1 MEVGSLAAG
10 YDGSIRINTKL
21 DRNGFNQGLNAI
33 AGSLKKLAGAVGVA
47 FGVASLVAFGKQA
60 VQIASDLNEVQN
72 VVETAFGA
80 MSSQVDAWAKN
91 SIKQFGMSEL
101 AAKRMASTYM
111 AMNAGMGLNGQ
122 GAADMAMRTAE
133 RAADISS
140 FYNKSIDESDTML
153 KSIWTG
159 ETESLK
165 QIGVVMTQT
174 NLDAYALA
182 NGYGKTVQ
190 EMTQAEQVQLRYAY
204 VMEQTRLAAGDFVKT
219 QDSWANQTRI
229 LSEQWKQF
237 LGIVGQGLIQVLTP
251 ALKYLNQLMG
261 VLIQWAQTFAAV
273 TGAIFGKQEQQ
284 ASSTAAAVGTV
295 AAASNEAAGGQEAL
309 ASATKKA
316 GKEAKGA
323 LASFDQLNVI
333 ERNAADASTANS
345 GAVSGTGPSVSVPA
359 MTGEIG
365 ADVKLSPN
373 VQHVIDTFKGFIDG
387 LKVAAQPTKDAIQ
400 ALWGELQR
408 LGGFVWSGLQDFYND
423 FLKPV
428 GTWVLGE
435 GIPRLVN
442 ALKDGLSKVDWEKIN
457 GALDRLWK
465 ALAPF
470 AVNVG
475 DGLLWFWENVL
486 VPIGT
491 WTMNNAVPTFLDLL
505 SGAINVLN
513 SVLTALKPLAQWL
526 WDQFL
531 QPIAEWTGGVI
542 VSVLGGMADALTK
555 ISDWASKHGETVRVI
570 AVGIGVAFGTWK
582 TVELLAKAKNVV
594 AAFSL
599 LQNIHDLGD
608 LKYIL
613 SSIGNEILPKLTKS
627 LSSIVSPLSGFK
639 KHVVDTVS
647 AAKSALIEMAR
658 TTAALAKLAVR
669 WTVETAK
676 KIASTAATWAHQAA
690 TLAATAATWLFNT
703 AMTVLTSPITLVVA
717 AIGALIAIVVLL
729 VKNWDTVKAKAIEC
743 WNKIKEAWNKA
754 GDWFYKNVTEPV
766 ANFFTGMW
774 DGIKD
779 AFTKAFDFIKRAFK
793 GYVNG
798 WITMVESFINF
809 FIKGVN
815 VLVRGI
821 NKLSFDVPS
830 WVPGIG
836 GNKLGFNIPQ
846 VPQVQIPRLAQGA
859 VIPPNQ
865 QFAAILGDQTRGRNL
880 EAPEGLIRQIVREE
894 TGNVYNDVLRAIN
907 NSNLGKKATI
917 MGDVIMDGQK
927 VGRLVAKPV
936 FREGNRAGYI
946 KVKV

>member
-1 MEVGSLAAG
+1 MEVNSLATG
-10 YDGSIRINTKL
+10 YDGSIRINTKI
-21 DRNGFNQGLNAI
+21 DSKGFNQGLNAI
-33 AGSLKKLAGAVGVA
+33 TGSLKKLAGAVGVA

-60 VQIASDLNEVQN
+60 VQIASDLTEVQN
-72 VVETAFGA
+72 VAETAFGT

-182 NGYGKTVQ
+182 NGFGKTTQ
-190 EMTQAEQVQLRYAY
+190 QMTQSEQVMLRYQY
-204 VMEQTRLAAGDFVKT
+204 VMNQTRLAAGDFVKT

-237 LGIVGQGLIQVLTP
+237 LGIIGQGLIQVLTP
-251 ALKYLNQLMG
+251 ALKFLNQMMG
-261 VLIQWAQTFAAV
+261 VLIQWAQTFTAI
-273 TGAIFGKQEQQ
+273 TGAIFGKQQ
-284 ASSTAAAVGTV
+284 AQANASAAAVGNV
-295 AAASNEAAGGQEAL
+295 ADASNAAADGQNAL
-309 ASATKKA
+309 AGATKKA

-323 LASFDQLNVI
+323 LASFDQLNVL
-333 ERNAADASTANS
+333 ERSTADT
-345 GAVSGTGPSVSVPA
+345 GAAPGTGAATGVGTAVAVPA
-359 MTGEIG
+359 LEGEIG
-365 ADVKLSPN
+365 AGVTLSPN
-373 VQHVIDTFKGFIDG
+373 VQHIIDTFKGFIDG

-408 LGGFVWSGLQDFYND
+408 LGGFVWSGLQDFYSG

-442 ALKDGLSKVDWEKIN
+442 ALRDGLSKVDWEKIN

-475 DGLLWFWENVL
+475 DGLLWLWENVL
-486 VPIGT
+486 VPFGT
-491 WTMNNAVPTFLDLL
+491 WVMNEAVPTFLDLL
-505 SGAINVLN
+505 SGAIDVLN
-513 SVLTALKPLAQWL
+513 SVLGALKPLAKWL

-542 VSVLGGMADALTK
+542 VSVLGGMADALTR

-658 TTAALAKLAVR
+658 TTVALAKLAVQ
-669 WTVETAK
+669 WTVETAS
-676 KIASTAATWAHQAA
+676 KIASAVAAKAA
-690 TLAATAATWLFNT
+690 AAATWLLNT
-703 AMTVLTSPITLVVA
+703 AMTVLTSPITLVVL
-717 AIGALIAIVVLL
+717 AIGALIAIVILL
-729 VKNWDTVKAKAIEC
+729 VKNWDTVKAKAVEV

-754 GDWFYKNVTEPV
+754 GDWFHEHVTEPV
-766 ANFFTGMW
+766 TNFFTGMW
-774 DGIKD
+774 EGIKK
-779 AFTKAFDFIKRAFK
+779 AFTMAFDFIKKAFK
-793 GYVNG
+793 NYVNG
-798 WITMVESFINF
+798 WINIVENFINF
-809 FIKGVN
+809 FVNGINFLIK
-815 VLVRGI
+815 GI
-821 NKLSFDVPS
+821 NKLSFDIPEWFPV
-830 WVPGIG
+830 G
-836 GNKLGFNIPQ
+836 GGSKFGFDIPFI
-846 VPQVQIPRLAQGA
+846 PKVQIPRLAQGA

-865 QFAAILGDQTRGRNL
+865 QFAAILGDQRHGRNL
-880 EAPEGLIRQIVREE
+880 EAPESLIRQIVRDEA
-894 TGNVYNDVLRAIN
+894 GNVYADVLRAIN
-907 NSNLGKKATI
+907 DSKVGSKATI
-917 MGDVIMDGQK
+917 AGDVYMDSQK

>member
-1 MEVGSLAAG
+1 MATG
-10 YDGSIRINTKL
+10 YDGSIRINTKI

-33 AGSLKKLAGAVGVA
+33 TGSLKKLAGAVGVA

-60 VQIASDLNEVQN
+60 VQIASDLTEVQN
-72 VVETAFGA
+72 VVETAFGT

-111 AMNAGMGLNGQ
+111 AMNASMGLNGQ

-140 FYNKSIDESDTML
+140 FYNKSIEESDTML

-182 NGYGKTVQ
+182 NGFGKTTQ
-190 EMTQAEQVQLRYAY
+190 QMTQSEQVMLRYQY
-204 VMEQTRLAAGDFVKT
+204 VMNQTRLAAGDFVKT

-237 LGIVGQGLIQVLTP
+237 LGIIGQGLIQVLTP

-261 VLIQWAQTFAAV
+261 VLIQWAQTFSAV
-273 TGAIFGKQEQQ
+273 TAAIFGKQEKQ
-284 ASSTAAAVGTV
+284 ANSTAAAVGSV
-295 AAASNEAAGGQEAL
+295 ADASNAAADGQNAL
-309 ASATKKA
+309 AGATKKA

-323 LASFDQLNVI
+323 LASFDQLNVL
-333 ERNAADASTANS
+333 ERNTADAGAAS
-345 GAVSGTGPSVSVPA
+345 GAGAVAGAGAAVAVPA

-373 VQHVIDTFKGFIDG
+373 VQHVIDAFKGFIDG
-387 LKVAAQPTKDAIQ
+387 LKVAAQPAKDAIH
-400 ALWGELQR
+400 ALWIELQR

-486 VPIGT
+486 VPFGT
-491 WTMNNAVPTFLDLL
+491 WVMNEAVPAFLDIL
-505 SGAINVLN
+505 SGAIGILDGVIQ
-513 SVLTALKPLAQWL
+513 AIKPMVQWL
-526 WDQFL
+526 WDHILEPQ
-531 QPIAEWTGGVI
+531 AELTRNLVAAALEGI
-542 VSVLGGMADALTK
+542 ADALTR
-555 ISDWASKHGETVRVI
+555 ISDWINSHQGLVQGMTVT
-570 AVGIGVAFGTWK
+570 VAAFFAAWK
-582 TVELLAKAKNVV
+582 VVELLSFIQQSGGVV
-594 AAFSL
+594 AA
-599 LQNIHDLGD
+599 
-608 LKYIL
+608 LK
-613 SSIGNEILPKLTKS
+613 SITTAIAGGTLAKLKDKAETAALNVMYAKDFAV
-627 LSSIVSPLSGFK
+627 SI
-639 KHVVDTVS
+639 
-647 AAKSALIEMAR
+647 AKS
-658 TTAALAKLAVR
+658 TAALAKQAVQ
-669 WTVETAK
+669 WTIETAK

-703 AMTVLTSPITLVVA
+703 AMTVLTSPITLVVL
-717 AIGALIAIVVLL
+717 AIGALIAVVVLL
-729 VKNWDTVKAKAIEC
+729 VKNWDTVKAKAIEV
-743 WNKIKEAWNKA
+743 WNKVKEAWSKA
-754 GDWFYKNVTEPV
+754 GDWFHKNVIEPV
-766 ANFFTGMW
+766 TNFFTGMW
-774 DGIKD
+774 DGIKK
-779 AFTKAFDFIKRAFK
+779 AFTMAFDFIKKAFK
-793 GYVNG
+793 NYVNG

-809 FIKGVN
+809 CVNGINFLIK
-815 VLVRGI
+815 GI
-821 NKLSFDVPS
+821 NKLSFDIPEWFPV
-830 WVPGIG
+830 G
-836 GNKLGFNIPQ
+836 GGSKFGFDIP
-846 VPQVQIPRLAQGA
+846 VIPKVQIPRLAQGA

-865 QFAAILGDQTRGRNL
+865 QFAAILGDQRHGRNL

-894 TGNVYNDVLRAIN
+894 LGNVYSPVLNAIN
-907 NSNLGKKATI
+907 NSNLGKKAVIT
-917 MGDVIMDGQK
+917 GDVYMDSQK
-927 VGRLVAKPV
+927 VGRVVAKPV

>member
-1 MEVGSLAAG
+1 MEVNSLAAG
-10 YDGSIRINTKL
+10 YDGSIRINTKI
-21 DRNGFNQGLNAI
+21 DSKGFNQGLSAI
-33 AGSLKKLAGAVGVA
+33 TGSLKKLAGAVGVA

-60 VQIASDLNEVQN
+60 VQIASDLTEVQN
-72 VVETAFGA
+72 VVETAFGT

-140 FYNKSIDESDTML
+140 FYNKSIEESDTML

-182 NGYGKTVQ
+182 NGFGKTTQ
-190 EMTQAEQVQLRYAY
+190 QMTQSEQVMLRYQY
-204 VMEQTRLAAGDFVKT
+204 VMNQTRLAAGDFVKT

-237 LGIVGQGLIQVLTP
+237 LGIIGQGLIQVLTP

-273 TGAIFGKQEQQ
+273 TAALFGKQQ
-284 ASSTAAAVGTV
+284 AQANASAAAVGNV
-295 AAASNEAAGGQEAL
+295 ADASNAAADGQNAL
-309 ASATKKA
+309 AGATKKA
-316 GKEAKGA
+316 SKEAKGA
-323 LASFDQLNVI
+323 LASFDQLNVL
-333 ERNAADASTANS
+333 ERNTADASAANS

-359 MTGEIG
+359 MAGEIG

-373 VQHVIDTFKGFIDG
+373 VQHVIDAFKGFIDG
-387 LKVAAQPTKDAIQ
+387 LKVAAQPAKDAIQ

-505 SGAINVLN
+505 SGAIDVLN
-513 SVLTALKPLAQWL
+513 SVLGALKPLAQWL

-531 QPIAEWTGGVI
+531 QPIAEWTGGII
-542 VSVLGGMADALTK
+542 VSVLSGIATALGQ
-555 ISDWASKHGETVRVI
+555 ISDWISSHQGLVQGVTVT
-570 AVGIGVAFGTWK
+570 VAAFFAAWK
-582 TVELLAKAKNVV
+582 VVELLSFIQQSGGVV
-594 AAFSL
+594 AA
-599 LQNIHDLGD
+599 
-608 LKYIL
+608 LK
-613 SSIGNEILPKLTKS
+613 SITTAIAGGTLAKLKDKAETAALNVMYAKDFVV
-627 LSSIVSPLSGFK
+627 SI
-639 KHVVDTVS
+639 
-647 AAKSALIEMAR
+647 AKS
-658 TTAALAKLAVR
+658 TAALAKQAVQ
-669 WTVETAK
+669 WTIETAK

-690 TLAATAATWLFNT
+690 TAAATAATWLFNT
-703 AMTVLTSPITLVVA
+703 AMTVLTSPITLVVL

-729 VKNWDTVKAKAIEC
+729 IKNWDKVKEVASAC
-743 WNKIKEAWNKA
+743 WDKIKEVWGKA
-754 GDWFYKNVTEPV
+754 KDWFRENIIEPV
-766 ANFFTGMW
+766 TGFFTTMW
-774 DGIKD
+774 
-779 AFTKAFDFIKRAFK
+779 AFAKRAFNMGIDWIK
-793 GYVNG
+793 KKFTDAVNG
-798 WITMVESFINF
+798 GITLVESFINF
-809 FIKGVN
+809 IIRGLN

-821 NKLSFDVPS
+821 NKLSFDVPD

-836 GNKLGFNIPQ
+836 GKKMGFSISAIPE
-846 VPQVQIPRLAQGA
+846 VQIPRLATGA
-859 VIPPNQ
+859 VIPPNRE
-865 QFAAILGDQTRGRNL
+865 FAAILGDQRKGMNI
-880 EAPEGLIRQIVREE
+880 EAPESLIRKIFREE
-894 TGNVYNDVLRAIN
+894 MGNVYNPVLNAIN

-917 MGDVIMDGQK
+917 MGDVYMDNQT

-936 FREGNRAGYI
+936 FKEGNRAGYL